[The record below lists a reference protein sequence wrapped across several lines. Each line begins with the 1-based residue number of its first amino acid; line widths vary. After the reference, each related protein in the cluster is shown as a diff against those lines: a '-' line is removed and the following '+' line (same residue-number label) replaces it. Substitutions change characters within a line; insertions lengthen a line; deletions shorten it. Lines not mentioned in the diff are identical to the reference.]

1 MAVIECGGVG
11 FKCLTT
17 LVTQRN
23 LPPLG
28 SQAMLYTYLSVRE
41 DAMDLFG
48 FATMQE
54 LNCFR
59 MLTSVSGVGAKV
71 GLSILS
77 ELTPEQ
83 VAMAAASGDSKT
95 LTRCAGVG
103 TKLAQRIV
111 LELQDKVKKE
121 FGSGAKGMD
130 LGIGAAGIVSAS
142 SHAAEAV
149 SALSV
154 LGYAPTD
161 AASVV
166 AKFDRSALDIVPCT
180 MIAFAISAP
189 FLLLGLCPKP
199 RQGASRPL
207 DPELGS
213 KLPRPQHIS
222 DVCRK

>member
-1 MAVIECGGVG
+1 MEPGIAVIECGGVG

-95 LTRCAGVG
+95 LTRAAGVG

-142 SHAAEAV
+142 SHAAEAD

-166 AKFDRSALDIVPCT
+166 AKFDSSLPVEELIRLSLKD
-180 MIAFAISAP
+180 
-189 FLLLGLCPKP
+189 
-199 RQGASRPL
+199 
-207 DPELGS
+207 LGS
-213 KLPRPQHIS
+213 RL
-222 DVCRK
+222 

>member
-1 MAVIECGGVG
+1 MEPGIAVIECGGVG

-95 LTRCAGVG
+95 LTRAAGVG

-130 LGIGAAGIVSAS
+130 RGIGAAGIVSAS

-166 AKFDRSALDIVPCT
+166 AKFDSALPVEELIRLSLKD
-180 MIAFAISAP
+180 
-189 FLLLGLCPKP
+189 L
-199 RQGASRPL
+199 ASRL
-207 DPELGS
+207 
-213 KLPRPQHIS
+213 
-222 DVCRK
+222 

>member
-1 MAVIECGGVG
+1 MLYSVKGTLTHMEPGIAVIECGGVG

-95 LTRCAGVG
+95 LTRAAGVG

-130 LGIGAAGIVSAS
+130 RGIGAAGIVSAS

-166 AKFDRSALDIVPCT
+166 AKFDSALPVEELIRLSLKD
-180 MIAFAISAP
+180 
-189 FLLLGLCPKP
+189 
-199 RQGASRPL
+199 
-207 DPELGS
+207 LGS
-213 KLPRPQHIS
+213 RL
-222 DVCRK
+222 